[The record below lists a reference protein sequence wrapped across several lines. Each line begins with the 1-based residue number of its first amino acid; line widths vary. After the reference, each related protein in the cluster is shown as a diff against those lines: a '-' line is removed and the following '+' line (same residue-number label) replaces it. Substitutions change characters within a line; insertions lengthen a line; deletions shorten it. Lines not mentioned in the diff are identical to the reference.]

1 MEKMK
6 FQNWRALLGEVGII
20 VLGVSIAL
28 AADQAVSWAHWRS
41 EVATARQSLRA
52 EIAVIDDFYAWRV
65 AIAPCLERRLD
76 QAQRHIGDL
85 AANRP
90 AGTVNI
96 GVRGIGALLSDSAWQ
111 SEKSAQ
117 TVTHFPRDE
126 LALMGKFYAQ
136 MPEVVSW
143 ETKEADAWWGLAVFD
158 KPEGLG
164 PADLAN
170 LRLNLQIARHNGW
183 LIRLIG
189 REMLAVSDRLG
200 IARPRVDPG
209 RVKKFCD
216 LSAADYVRYLDS
228 EAPR

>member
-1 MEKMK
+1 MEKLK
-6 FQNWRALLGEVGII
+6 LRNWRALLAEVGII

-76 QAQRHIGDL
+76 QAQRHIGEL
-85 AANRP
+85 AAGRP
-90 AGTVNI
+90 AGTADI
-96 GVRGIGALLSDSAWQ
+96 GVRGIGVLLSDSAWQ

-117 TVTHFPRDE
+117 TLTHFPRDE

-143 ETKEADAWWGLAVFD
+143 ETKEADAWWGLAIFER
-158 KPEGLG
+158 PEGLG
-164 PADLAN
+164 PADFAN

-183 LIRLIG
+183 LIPLIG

-200 IARPRVDPG
+200 IARPRIEPD

-216 LSAADYVRYLDS
+216 LSAADYARALDR